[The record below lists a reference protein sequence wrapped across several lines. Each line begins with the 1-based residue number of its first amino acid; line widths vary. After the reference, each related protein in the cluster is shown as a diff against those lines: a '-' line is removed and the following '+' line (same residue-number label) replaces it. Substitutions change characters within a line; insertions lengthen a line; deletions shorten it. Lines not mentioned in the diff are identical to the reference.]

1 MTPLAQKSAKEII
14 LRREFFVCGII
25 STVITGTASSNNTYC
40 QKYLYFSTYFH
51 KVSQNK
57 IFSFVSQLS
66 ILILVTFSTQHN
78 QEEYLTSGTV
88 FKSIATGGCTEYLD
102 VSV

>member
-1 MTPLAQKSAKEII
+1 M
-14 LRREFFVCGII
+14 
-25 STVITGTASSNNTYC
+25 STVITGIASSNNTYC
-40 QKYLYFSTYFH
+40 EKYLYFSIYFH

-57 IFSFVSQLS
+57 IFSSVSQPS
-66 ILILVTFSTQHN
+66 ILIFVTFSTQHI
-78 QEEYLTSGTV
+78 QKEYLTSGTA